1 MGLAV
6 LSRPERIN
14 ALNLEMLQPLED
26 ALLRWE
32 TDPGV
37 ACVVVRGEGERGF
50 CAGGD
55 VRTICEK
62 LAEEGPAYGEAAFS
76 AEYRID
82 HRIHGFQKPVVTL
95 GHGAV
100 MGAGLGLF
108 VAGGLRILAPGSRL
122 AMPEVGIGL
131 FPDCAAS
138 YFFGRLPDGIG
149 RFLALT
155 GSTFG
160 AEDACALGLADRIV
174 AQRDWPEVE
183 EQLAAGISLG
193 TIAKQLAAEPAFA
206 PLEARRERVRAIAQS
221 DDFATAPAWRD
232 AGSDP
237 WFAQAEEGMRKACP
251 TSLRIADE
259 ALRRGA
265 RASLADCFRQDL
277 TLVVQCMA
285 RRNFTEGVR
294 ARLIDRDHEAR
305 WDPPELADV
314 DPEEVRAHFEPPWP
328 GAHPLAGLR

>member
-1 MGLAV
+1 LGLAV

-14 ALNLEMLQPLED
+14 ALNLEMLQPLEE

-108 VAGGLRILAPGSRL
+108 VAGSLRILAPG
-122 AMPEVGIGL
+122 
-131 FPDCAAS
+131 
-138 YFFGRLPDGIG
+138 G

-155 GSTFG
+155 GSAFG

-183 EQLAAGISLG
+183 EQLAAGISPG

-314 DPEEVRAHFEPPWP
+314 DPDEVRAHFEPPWP